1 MNDLQFIT
9 LGMHN
14 LRYKLLFVHVFITG
28 IVFGQSYFSLTY
40 NMAIPLG
47 NTRDFIPK
55 ASLRGFGVEAGGR
68 ILEDYSV
75 GFSFA
80 WNGFYEE
87 LDYGLYGPED
97 GLPEEM
103 NIWGKVWKYT
113 TVYPF
118 LGTARYYFYEKSGLE
133 AYAGIGIGTS
143 LISRV
148 TDFGIYSLVDKNY
161 HFTLSPEAGA
171 TYWLSRHF
179 GLTFNSRFTWSAKAG
194 ETDPQSYLGFNLGF
208 VAGSF

>member
-1 MNDLQFIT
+1 MNSFKLDAMNF
-9 LGMHN
+9 
-14 LRYKLLFVHVFITG
+14 LRIRLLFFLVFISG
-28 IVFGQSYFSLTY
+28 GVFAQSYFSLTY

-55 ASLRGFGVEAGGR
+55 TSFRGFGLEAGGR
-68 ILEDYSV
+68 ILKDYSV

-87 LDYGLYGPED
+87 LDYDLYGPED
-97 GLPEEM
+97 GLPDEL
-103 NIWGKVWKYT
+103 NIWSKVWKYT

-118 LGTARYYFYEKSGLE
+118 LGTVRYYIYEKSGLE

-148 TDFGIYSLVDKNY
+148 TDFGVYDIVDKNY

-171 TYWLSRHF
+171 IYWLTDHF
-179 GLTFNSRFTWSAKAG
+179 GLTLNSRYTWSSRAG

-208 VAGSF
+208 IAGSFR